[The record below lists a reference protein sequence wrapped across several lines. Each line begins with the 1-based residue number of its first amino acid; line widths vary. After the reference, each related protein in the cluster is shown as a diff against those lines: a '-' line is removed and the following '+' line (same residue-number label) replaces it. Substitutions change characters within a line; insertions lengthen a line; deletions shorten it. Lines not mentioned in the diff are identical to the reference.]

1 MDRSIYKLQDNFK
14 KKISPSFL
22 AKYEKQLILMRNVT
36 FKNKIR
42 ELYENFKNN
51 EEEIFLNMNE
61 FNIFR
66 DFLINLMDNK
76 SLLKLNCSGVTM
88 NSLMLSKL
96 MQTIETISLQELNL
110 SNMNISSLA
119 LKFIFKTLKQNK
131 KLNSLNL
138 FNVTI
143 FNENVRDL
151 AELIHANSTLKEINF
166 NFCNM
171 DSETIKE
178 VIEIITKS
186 PHLQTLNFSKQNF
199 STNGFRALSYLLAN
213 LKNTRIKNLDLSYN
227 KITSDDLKT
236 ITISIPKYLNLAKI
250 LNLLPKIE
258 CLNLAANK
266 FNNEIGCN
274 LLNYII
280 LRIKDLKT
288 INFSKNRFTHEHLK
302 LLEPSIANINYELN
316 FSRNLLGDQMA
327 ELKFLEKLKI
337 INFSYNNLHGKSIDC
352 IAKCLYNNYD
362 WESLNL
368 SHNLI
373 DDIDFDRL
381 ITGLSKNSK
390 LSSLNIKSN
399 NIKSFEKFSKNFD
412 KFSLQSLN
420 ISDNPIEI
428 ESLCFLF
435 VSSKVFESKLTHL
448 KMDDIGFNIHQQKD
462 KDFNTRNTEM
472 LKLTSLSLT
481 RSHKICNKVLKSL
494 SNKNNLTELILDRC
508 ICSQHAFEQ
517 MNVIILNSKVL
528 EHLSLAQ
535 TNLGHLFER
544 EIDRYFSIIESIS
557 KSKSI
562 KKLNLSGNHLGRYPK
577 KNIIGKV
584 FQALGKLE
592 SLENL
597 NIGRNDI
604 ENEVCEEIDN
614 FMKNSPKL
622 TEIDFSNNP
631 IGFIFI
637 DKLAEVLKEQ
647 TNLKVLKLSN
657 TLINLDCLA
666 PLGCLLSFNSTIE
679 ELDIS
684 NNNLL
689 EKNVISLITN
699 QKNVKLN
706 KFFVLH
712 NSKIDNHQF
721 SVLSSFFSHNSIFE
735 LIDLQG
741 SKLSEENINILIQS
755 LSQIPNLKQL
765 NLSRLPLLD
774 CDLAELFNKFRN
786 NKTLHTLIL
795 RNSTIWEKSIFEIKS
810 YLKEENN
817 LQHLD
822 FSEIS
827 IPISFFQNLSEELKK
842 IKTLKIL
849 KLNKCDINKEHMD
862 FISEI
867 IAVNANLEELHL
879 SENKIVFEDIK
890 KFFEKLKSERKALK
904 KLDLSKN
911 AIFKQETKTNSF
923 LTETCPY
930 LSIEEVDLTA
940 TCRFFNY
947 LSRLDFVK
955 DLSNGL
961 SLVKNLR
968 ILVLSNNNL
977 NDDFMIFLK
986 NILTNVSLEE
996 LYLKNNEFT
1005 VIGLKYFFQALETN
1019 QSLSFLDISGC
1030 VKSSNYEVILAELL
1044 ENTFTKNKDLK
1055 FLNISENQLSTGY
1068 NQFFNNIFKAND
1080 KIFFINDNWKGI
1092 KNETA
1097 IFIVDRLIKIYSS
1110 LSNMRNVPSYVKKLN
1125 FSQGELNDEFCIH
1138 FSNVIENLKYLEEF
1152 DFSENPKITL
1162 IGLKYLYVN
1171 LVHNKNKLKFK
1182 KFFFKTYDHRNIFND
1197 GIASSIVQWA
1207 RYSKSFNRLSRFF
1220 KKGFYI
1226 IFSLLIVKAN
1236 RSFSF
1241 FYLNVIIIVY
1251 IYILS
1256 FDEEKKKDIKNSFFY
1271 LTLN

>member
-1 MDRSIYKLQDNFK
+1 MNRNIYKLQGNNK
-14 KKISPSFL
+14 KKISPDFL

-51 EEEIFLNMNE
+51 EEEIFLDMNE

-96 MQTIETISLQELNL
+96 MQTMESTSIQELNL

-131 KLNSLNL
+131 KLISLNL
-138 FNVTI
+138 FNVSI

-151 AELIHANSTLKEINF
+151 AELIHVNSTLKEINF

-213 LKNTRIKNLDLSYN
+213 LKQARIKNLDLSYN
-227 KITSDDLKT
+227 QITRDDLKT
-236 ITISIPKYLNLAKI
+236 ITISIPKYLNLAKK
-250 LNLLPKIE
+250 LNLLPRID

-266 FNNEIGCN
+266 FNNETSCK
-274 LLNYII
+274 LLNYLI
-280 LRIKDLKT
+280 LRIKNLQT
-288 INFSKNRFTHEHLK
+288 INLSKNRFRFDHLK
-302 LLEPSIANINYELN
+302 LLEPSFGNINFELN
-316 FSRNLLGDQMA
+316 FSRNLLGDQILDLSF
-327 ELKFLEKLKI
+327 LKKLKI
-337 INFSYNNLHGKSIDC
+337 INFSYNNLHGNSIDC
-352 IAKCLYNNYD
+352 ISKCLYNNYCE

-373 DDIDFDRL
+373 DDSDFTNLLAGLTENSRL
-381 ITGLSKNSK
+381 SY
-390 LSSLNIKSN
+390 LNLKSN
-399 NIKSFEKFSKNFD
+399 HIKSFELFSKKFD
-412 KFSLQSLN
+412 KLSIMTLN

-428 ESLCFLF
+428 DSLSFLF
-435 VSSKVFESKLTHL
+435 ISSEVFKSKLIHL
-448 KMDDIGFNIHQQKD
+448 IMNDIGFKNQEQKE
-462 KDFNTRNTEM
+462 KDFNTRNIGI
-472 LKLTSLSLT
+472 LQLTSLSLM
-481 RSHKICNKVLKSL
+481 RSPKICNRIIKFL
-494 SNKNNLTELILDRC
+494 SNCSNLTELILDRC
-508 ICSQHAFEQ
+508 IYNQNTLEHL
-517 MNVIILNSKVL
+517 NTIILNSKIL
-528 EHLSLAQ
+528 EHLSLSQ
-535 TNLGHLFER
+535 SNLGFLFEK
-544 EIDRYFSIIESIS
+544 DTNRYFSIMESIS

-562 KKLNLSGNHLGRYPK
+562 KKLNLFGNHLGRFPK
-577 KNIIGKV
+577 KNIIGRV
-584 FQALGKLE
+584 FQALGKIETLV
-592 SLENL
+592 NL
-597 NIGRNDI
+597 NVGRNDI

-614 FMKNSPKL
+614 FIRQSPNL

-637 DKLAEVLKEQ
+637 DKLAEVLKEK
-647 TNLKVLKLSN
+647 TKLKVLKLSN

-666 PLGCLLSFNSTIE
+666 PLGCLLSSNSTIE

-684 NNNLL
+684 NNNLM
-689 EKNVISLITN
+689 EKNVISLISN
-699 QKNVKLN
+699 QKNIKLN
-706 KFFVLH
+706 KSFVLH

-721 SVLSSFFSHNSIFE
+721 SVLTSFFLENFNFE
-735 LIDLQG
+735 LVDLEG
-741 SKLSEENINILIQS
+741 SKLSEENINILINS
-755 LSQIPNLKQL
+755 LSQISNLKHL

-774 CDLAELFNKFRN
+774 CDLADLFNKFQQ
-786 NKTLHTLIL
+786 NKTLHTFIL
-795 RNSTIWEKSIFEIKS
+795 RNSRIWEKSIFEIKR
-810 YLKEENN
+810 YLREENN

-827 IPISFFQNLSEELKK
+827 IPVSFFQNLSDELKR
-842 IKTLKIL
+842 IKTLKVL
-849 KLNKCDINKEHMD
+849 KLNKCDIDKEHMD
-862 FISEI
+862 FISDI

-879 SENKIVFEDIK
+879 SENKLVFEDIK
-890 KFFEKLKSERKALK
+890 KFFQKLKSERKALK

-911 AIFKQETKTNSF
+911 DIFKQESKTNSF
-923 LTETCPY
+923 LTETSPY
-930 LSIEEVDLTA
+930 LDIQEIDFTA

-961 SLVKNLR
+961 SLVKNLK

-1005 VIGLKYFFQALETN
+1005 VIGLKYFFQALEVN
-1019 QSLSFLDISGC
+1019 QSLLFLDISGC
-1030 VKSSNYEVILAELL
+1030 VKSSNYEIILAELL
-1044 ENTFTKNKDLK
+1044 ENTFTKNKYLK

-1068 NQFFNNIFKAND
+1068 NKFLYNIFQVNH
-1080 KIFFINDNWKGI
+1080 KIFFINDHWKGI
-1092 KNETA
+1092 KNDTA
-1097 IFIVDRLIKIYSS
+1097 IFIVDRLKEIY
-1110 LSNMRNVPSYVKKLN
+1110 LSFPHMKNVPSYVKKLN

-1138 FSNVIENLKYLEEF
+1138 FSNVIENLNYLEEF

-1171 LVHNKNKLKFK
+1171 LVHNKSKLNFK
-1182 KFFFKTYDHRNIFND
+1182 RFFFKTYDHRNIFND

-1207 RYSKSFNRLSRFF
+1207 RYSKSSNRLNRYI

-1236 RSFSF
+1236 RFPIFYKFFFFS
-1241 FYLNVIIIVY
+1241 NV
-1251 IYILS
+1251 LC
-1256 FDEEKKKDIKNSFFY
+1256 
-1271 LTLN
+1271 L